1 MSATRTTCP
10 YCGVGC
16 GLIANVRNGRL
27 ASVEGDKLHR
37 VNRGAT
43 CRKPLHL
50 PDAVHAAD
58 RAVTPLLRE
67 RADERWQPSTWRRT
81 IPLLAKRLQ
90 AIVAEHGPDAIAFY
104 ISGQLLTEDYYV
116 VNKLVKG
123 FIGTNNVDSNSRLC
137 MSSAV
142 AAYKETFGSD
152 GPPASYADLERADC
166 MLLLGSNTAACHPIV
181 WARIRRRQK
190 EGATLIV
197 LDPRRTQTAAAADL
211 HLALRPGSDLAVL
224 NAMIHVI
231 ARDGLIDEPFVATR
245 TEGAEHALASA
256 AEWTPERA
264 EAESGVPAALI
275 EQAARAFASAGRA
288 LALWSMGAN
297 QSSVGTLKNRALHNV
312 CLLTGNL
319 GRPGT
324 GPLSMTGQPNA
335 MGGRETGGLSNLL
348 PGYRS
353 VTVAED
359 RAEMRKLWGLPSDLP
374 GISPEPGIAATEL
387 ADALHAGRVKAV
399 WIVATNPVVSQ
410 PDAERFAAGLRKA
423 ELVIAQDAYHP
434 TETTALAHALLP
446 AAQWPEKDG
455 TMTNSERGVSLVQ
468 RALAPPG
475 LALPDWEIFARLGR
489 AWGFPE
495 QFAWR
500 SASEVFEEFVA
511 TTAGRACDMSGL
523 SHERL
528 RREGGGIQ
536 WPCPA
541 RAEGREAHPG
551 TARLYAWG
559 KLPTPSGR
567 ARLGATPH
575 AAPVDRTDE
584 SFPLL
589 LSTGRLAGQWHTM
602 TRTGKSPEL
611 AGSDTG
617 PFVELHP
624 ADAERAGV
632 HEGDAARLVSRRGIA
647 SMKVR
652 VVDTLPEGVAFAPF
666 HWGSLHLAA
675 GETPLNE
682 VTSPA
687 LDPISRQAELKATA
701 VRVEPLPRGRARRA
715 AAVQGRTLVVGGGMA
730 GLAVVEQLLAHG
742 ADGRALMI
750 AGAEP
755 SLPYDRIRLSA
766 ALAGE
771 THPAELVLRDA
782 SWFAERGVE
791 LRSAVH
797 VTALGLG
804 EHCAELSDGSLVE
817 YDRVVLATGSQPALP
832 PIAGLSRPGVHAF
845 RSLRDVAQILGG
857 LGSGR
862 RAVVIGGG
870 LLGLE
875 AARGLQARGLRVTV
889 VHLAE
894 HLMEQ
899 QLDPLGAGLLQRRIR
914 ELGIEVLLG
923 ACTTELVGAASPAP
937 PAGSSPDSAPVAAV
951 RLADG
956 RELPAELVIV
966 ATGIKPDV
974 EMARAAGLEVA
985 RGIVV
990 DDELRTSDPRV
1001 WAVGECAEHRS
1012 VVYGLWAP
1020 LLRQARVAAAVMS
1033 ARPAAF
1039 HGAVPATTLKVLG
1052 VDLFAAG
1059 RAQAREDEEELL
1071 SLDTRRGRY
1080 RKLVVA
1086 DDRLVGAVLLGDLS
1100 EAVRLRRLVE
1110 EGRPVPAELLEATLP
1125 PAGAEAV
1132 PSAGGIVCSCASVTR
1147 EQIEQAIAAGS
1158 LERVSAVAQV
1168 TGATTGCGGCR
1179 TEVERILAERGRETL
1194 RDVRAARA
1202 G

>member
-16 GLIANVRNGRL
+16 GLVANVRNGRL

-58 RAVTPLLRE
+58 RAVTPLLRDSP
-67 RADERWQPSTWRRT
+67 DERWRPSTWRRT
-81 IPLLAKRLQ
+81 IPLLTKRLQ

-104 ISGQLLTEDYYV
+104 ISGQLLTEDYYA

-123 FIGTNNVDSNSRLC
+123 FVGTNNVDSNSRLC

-166 MLLLGSNTAACHPIV
+166 MLLLGSNTAACHPIA
-181 WARIRRRQK
+181 WARIRRRQQ

-197 LDPRRTQTAAAADL
+197 LDPRRTQTAAAADV

-231 ARDGLIDEPFVATR
+231 ARDGLIDEQFVATR

-264 EAESGVPAALI
+264 EQESGVPAALI
-275 EQAARAFASAGRA
+275 VEAARAFATAPRA

-297 QSSVGTLKNRALHNV
+297 QSSVGTLKNRALHNL

-353 VTVAED
+353 VSIAED
-359 RAEMRKLWGLPSDLP
+359 RAEMRKLWKLPSDLP
-374 GISPEPGIAATEL
+374 GIAPEPGIAATEL

-410 PDAERFAAGLRKA
+410 PDAERFAAGLRTA

-434 TETTALAHALLP
+434 TETTALAHAMLP

-495 QFAWR
+495 AFAWR
-500 SASEVFEEFVA
+500 SAAEVFDEFVA
-511 TTAGRACDMSGL
+511 TTAGRPCDMSGL
-523 SHERL
+523 SHARL

-575 AAPVDRTDE
+575 APPVDRTDE

-589 LSTGRLAGQWHTM
+589 LTTGRLAGQWHTM

-611 AGSDTG
+611 VGRDTG

-632 HEGDAARLVSRRGIA
+632 REGEAARLVSRRGIA
-647 SMKVR
+647 SMRVR
-652 VVDTLPEGVAFAPF
+652 IVDTLPEGVAFAPF

-682 VTSPA
+682 VVSPA
-687 LDPISRQAELKATA
+687 LDPLSRQAELKATA
-701 VRVEPLPRGRARRA
+701 VRAERTGPARPRSRRTA
-715 AAVQGRTLVVGGGMA
+715 PAIGRTLVVGGGMA

-742 ADGRALMI
+742 EDGRSLMI

-755 SLPYDRIRLSA
+755 SLPYDRIRLSS

-771 THPAELVLRDA
+771 AHPAELVLRDA

-797 VTALGLG
+797 VAALGPADR
-804 EHCAELSDGSLVE
+804 CAELSDGSLVE

-832 PIAGLSRPGVHAF
+832 PIAGLARPGVHAF
-845 RSLRDVAQILGG
+845 RSLRDVARILDAVA
-857 LGSGR
+857 SGR
-862 RAVVIGGG
+862 RAIVIGGG

-875 AARGLQARGLRVTV
+875 AARGLQARGMRVTV
-889 VHLAE
+889 VHLAA

-899 QLDPLGAGLLQRRIR
+899 QLDPLGADMLQRRIR

-923 ACTTELVGAASPAP
+923 ACTTELAGAASPAP
-937 PAGSSPDSAPVAAV
+937 LAGSPPDDAPVAAV

-966 ATGIKPDV
+966 ATGIRPDV
-974 EMARAAGLEVA
+974 EIARAAGVDVA
-985 RGIVV
+985 RGVVV

-1001 WAVGECAEHRS
+1001 WAVGECAEHRGL
-1012 VVYGLWAP
+1012 VYGLWAP
-1020 LLRQARVAAAVMS
+1020 LLRQASVAAAVMCG
-1033 ARPAAF
+1033 RPAAF
-1039 HGAVPATTLKVLG
+1039 HGAVPATTLKVMG

-1059 RAQAREDEEELL
+1059 RAQATDGDEELL
-1071 SLDTRRGRY
+1071 SLDTRHGRY

-1100 EAVRLRRLVE
+1100 EAVTLRRLVE
-1110 EGRPVPAELLEATLP
+1110 EGRPVPEELLEASF
-1125 PAGAEAV
+1125 AAARAA
-1132 PSAGGIVCSCASVTR
+1132 PSESGVVCSCASVTR
-1147 EQIEQAIAAGS
+1147 EQIEQAIAAGG
-1158 LERVSAVAQV
+1158 LERVTAVAQA

-1179 TEVERILAERGRETL
+1179 TEVERILATRGRETL

>member
-1 MSATRTTCP
+1 MNAVRTTCP

-16 GLIANVRNGRL
+16 GLVANVRNGRL
-27 ASVEGDKLHR
+27 TSVEGDKLHR
-37 VNRGAT
+37 VNHGAT

-50 PDAVHAAD
+50 PDAVHAPD

-67 RADERWQPSTWRRT
+67 APDERWQPSTWRRA
-81 IPLLAKRLQ
+81 IPLLTKRLQ
-90 AIVAEHGPDAIAFY
+90 AIVAAHGPDAIAFY
-104 ISGQLLTEDYYV
+104 ISGQLLSEDYYV
-116 VNKLVKG
+116 VNKLAKG
-123 FIGTNNVDSNSRLC
+123 FVGTNNVDSNSRLC

-152 GPPASYADLERADC
+152 GPPASYADLDRSDC

-181 WARIRRRQK
+181 WARIRRRQQ

-197 LDPRRTQTAAAADL
+197 LDPRRTQTAAAADH

-224 NAMIHVI
+224 NAMVHTI
-231 ARDGLIDEPFVATR
+231 ARERLIDEQFVATR
-245 TEGAEHALASA
+245 TEGAEQVLASA

-264 EAESGVPAALI
+264 EQESGVPAALI
-275 EQAARAFASAGRA
+275 EQAARTFATAPRA

-297 QSSVGTLKNRALHNV
+297 QSSVGTLKNRALHNL

-319 GRPGT
+319 GKPGT

-353 VTVAED
+353 VAVAED
-359 RAEMRKLWGLPSDLP
+359 RAEMRKLWRLPSDLP

-387 ADALHAGRVKAV
+387 ADALHDGRVKAV
-399 WIVATNPVVSQ
+399 WIVATNPIVSQ

-434 TETTALAHALLP
+434 TETTALAHVMLP

-468 RALAPPG
+468 RALPPPG

-495 QFAWR
+495 HFAWR
-500 SASEVFEEFVA
+500 SAAEVFEELVA
-511 TTAGRACDMSGL
+511 TTAGRPCDMSGL

-567 ARLGATPH
+567 ARLAATPH
-575 AAPVDRTDE
+575 AAPVDRPDDA
-584 SFPLL
+584 FPLL
-589 LSTGRLAGQWHTM
+589 LTSGRLPGQWHTM

-611 AGSDTG
+611 ADGDSG

-632 HEGDAARLVSRRGIA
+632 REGEAARLVSRRGVA
-647 SMKVR
+647 SARVR
-652 VVDTLPEGVAFAPF
+652 IVETLPEGVAFAPF
-666 HWGSLHLAA
+666 HWGALHLAA

-682 VTSPA
+682 VVSPA
-687 LDPISRQAELKATA
+687 LDPVSRQAELKATA
-701 VRVEPLPRGRARRA
+701 VRVERPPRGRSRRA
-715 AAVQGRTLVVGGGMA
+715 VSARGRTLVVGGGMA

-742 ADGRALMI
+742 EDGHGLLI

-755 SLPYDRIRLSA
+755 TLPYDRIRLSA

-771 THPAELVLRDA
+771 AQPADLVLRDA
-782 SWFAERGVE
+782 SWFAARGVE

-797 VTALGLG
+797 VAALGL
-804 EHCAELSDGSLVE
+804 EDRCAELSDGSLVE

-845 RSLRDVAQILGG
+845 RSLRDVAQILGA
-857 LGSGR
+857 LGGGR

-875 AARGLQARGLRVTV
+875 AARGLQARGMRVTV

-899 QLDPLGAGLLQRRIR
+899 QLDPLGAGLLHRRIR
-914 ELGIEVLLG
+914 ELGIDVLLG
-923 ACTTELVGAASPAP
+923 ACTSELTGA
-937 PAGSSPDSAPVAAV
+937 GDHGPVSGL

-974 EMARAAGLEVA
+974 ELARAAGIEVA

-990 DDELRTSDPRV
+990 DDELRTSEPRV
-1001 WAVGECAEHRS
+1001 WAVGECAEHRGL
-1012 VVYGLWAP
+1012 VYGLWAP
-1020 LLRQARVAAAVMS
+1020 LLRQARVAAAVMCG
-1033 ARPAAF
+1033 RPAAF
-1039 HGAVPATTLKVLG
+1039 HGAVPATTLKVMG
-1052 VDLFAAG
+1052 ADLFAAG
-1059 RAQAREDEEELL
+1059 RAVAGDGEEELL

-1080 RKLVVA
+1080 RKLVIA
-1086 DDRLVGAVLLGDLS
+1086 DDRLVGAVLLGDLG
-1100 EAVRLRRLVE
+1100 EAVTLRRLVE
-1110 EGRPVPAELLEATLP
+1110 EGRPVPAELLEAA
-1125 PAGAEAV
+1125 PAAAV
-1132 PSAGGIVCSCASVTR
+1132 PTAAGVVCSCAGVTR
-1147 EQIEQAIAAGS
+1147 EQIERAIAAGG
-1158 LERVSAVAQV
+1158 LERVSAVAQA

-1179 TEVERILAERGRETL
+1179 TEVERILAAGGRETL

>member
-1 MSATRTTCP
+1 MGGVRTTCP

-16 GLIANVRNGRL
+16 GLVANVRNGRL

-67 RADERWQPSTWRRT
+67 RADERWRPATWRRA

-90 AIVAEHGPDAIAFY
+90 AIVDEHGPDAIAFY
-104 ISGQLLTEDYYV
+104 ISGQLLTEDYYA

-166 MLLLGSNTAACHPIV
+166 MLLLGSNAAACHPIV
-181 WARIRRRQK
+181 WARIRRRQQ
-190 EGATLIV
+190 EGAKLIV

-211 HLALRPGSDLAVL
+211 HLPLRPGSDLAVL
-224 NAMIHVI
+224 NAMIDAI
-231 ARDGLIDEPFVATR
+231 ARGGLIDEPFVAAR
-245 TEGAEHALASA
+245 TEGAEHALAA
-256 AEWTPERA
+256 AADWSPERA
-264 EAESGVPAALI
+264 EQESGVPAGLI
-275 EQAARAFASAGRA
+275 VEAARTFASAPRA

-297 QSSVGTLKNRALHNV
+297 QSTVGTLKNRALHNL

-324 GPLSMTGQPNA
+324 GPLSLTGQPNA

-353 VTVAED
+353 VAVAED
-359 RAEMRKLWGLPSDLP
+359 RAEMRKLWDLPADLP
-374 GISPEPGIAATEL
+374 GISPEPGLAATEL

-410 PDAERFAAGLRKA
+410 PDAERFAAGLREA
-423 ELVIAQDAYHP
+423 ELVVAQDAYHP
-434 TETTALAHALLP
+434 TETTALAHVMLP

-468 RALAPPG
+468 RALEPPG
-475 LALPDWEIFARLGR
+475 LALPDWELFARLGR
-489 AWGFPE
+489 AWGFPDA
-495 QFAWR
+495 FAWR
-500 SASEVFEEFVA
+500 SAAEVFDEFVA

-528 RREGGGIQ
+528 RREGVVQ

-541 RAEGREAHPG
+541 RSEGREAHPG
-551 TARLYAWG
+551 TTRLYASG
-559 KLPTPSGR
+559 RLPTPSGR
-567 ARLGATPH
+567 ARLAATPH
-575 AAPVDRTDE
+575 AAPVDRTNE
-584 SFPLL
+584 GFPLL
-589 LSTGRLAGQWHTM
+589 LTTGRLPGQWHTL

-624 ADAERAGV
+624 EDARRAGV
-632 HEGDAARLVSRRGIA
+632 RDGEAARLVSRRGIA
-647 SMKVR
+647 SVR
-652 VVDTLPEGVAFAPF
+652 ARIVDTLPEGIAFAPF
-666 HWGSLHLAA
+666 HWGALHLAA

-682 VTSPA
+682 ITSPA
-687 LDPISRQAELKATA
+687 LDPVSRQAELKATA
-701 VRVEPLPRGRARRA
+701 VRVERLTRPARPRSRRLGGREPIA
-715 AAVQGRTLVVGGGMA
+715 RTLVVGGGMA

-742 ADGRALMI
+742 AEGAALMI
-750 AGAEP
+750 VGAEP

-771 THPAELVLRDA
+771 AHPSDLVLRDA

-791 LRSAVH
+791 PRSSSH
-797 VTALGLG
+797 VVSLGL
-804 EHCAELSDGSLVE
+804 EERRAELSDGSLVE

-832 PIAGLSRPGVHAF
+832 PIGGLDRRGVHPF
-845 RSLRDVAQILGG
+845 RSLRDVGRILGAVDDD
-857 LGSGR
+857 R

-875 AARGLQARGLRVTV
+875 AARGLRARGLRVTV

-923 ACTTELVGAASPAP
+923 ARTTEL
-937 PAGSSPDSAPVAAV
+937 AGNGTVEAV

-956 RELPAELVIV
+956 RQLDATLVIV
-966 ATGIKPDV
+966 ATGIRPDV
-974 EMARAAGLEVA
+974 EVARAAGIEVA

-990 DDELRTSDPRV
+990 DDELRTSDTRV
-1001 WAVGECAEHRS
+1001 WAVGECAEHRGL
-1012 VVYGLWAP
+1012 VYGLWAP
-1020 LLRQARVAAAVMS
+1020 SLRQAKVAAAVMS
-1033 ARPAAF
+1033 GRPAAF
-1039 HGAVPATTLKVLG
+1039 HGAVPATTLKVMG
-1052 VDLFAAG
+1052 VDCFCAG
-1059 RAQAREDEEELL
+1059 RAQAGEGEEELL

-1080 RKLVVA
+1080 RKLVIA
-1086 DDRLVGAVLLGDLS
+1086 DDRLVGAVLLGDLG
-1100 EAVRLRRLVE
+1100 EAVTLRRLVE
-1110 EGRPVPAELLEATLP
+1110 DGRPVPPELLEASGTGGI
-1125 PAGAEAV
+1125 GAARRA
-1132 PSAGGIVCSCASVTR
+1132 SGIVCSCAGIAR
-1147 EQIEQAIAAGS
+1147 EQIEQAIVAGG
-1158 LERVSAVAQV
+1158 LERVSAVAQA

-1179 TEVERILAERGRETL
+1179 TQVERILAEHRPESL
-1194 RDVRAARA
+1194 RDAKAARA

>member
-1 MSATRTTCP
+1 VSATRTTCP

-16 GLIANVRNGRL
+16 GLVANVRNGRL

-58 RAVTPLLRE
+58 RAVTPLLRGSP
-67 RADERWQPSTWRRT
+67 DERWHVSTWRRT
-81 IPLLAKRLQ
+81 IPLLAKRLR

-104 ISGQLLTEDYYV
+104 ISGQLLTEDYYA

-152 GPPASYADLERADC
+152 GPPAAYADLERADC

-181 WARIRRRQK
+181 WARIARRAK

-231 ARDGLIDEPFVATR
+231 AREGLIDEQFVATR
-245 TEGAEHALASA
+245 TEGAEHVLAAA

-275 EQAARAFASAGRA
+275 EQAARAFATAPRA

-297 QSSVGTLKNRALHNV
+297 QSSVGTLKNRALHNL

-324 GPLSMTGQPNA
+324 GPLSLTGQPNA

-353 VTVAED
+353 VAVAED
-359 RAEMRKLWGLPSDLP
+359 RAEMRKLWKLPSDLP

-423 ELVIAQDAYHP
+423 ELVVAQDAYHP
-434 TETTALAHALLP
+434 TETTALAHVMLP

-468 RALAPPG
+468 RALPPPG

-489 AWGFPE
+489 AWGFPDA
-495 QFAWR
+495 FGWR
-500 SASEVFEEFVA
+500 SAAEVFDEFVA

-575 AAPVDRTDE
+575 AAPVDRPDE

-589 LSTGRLAGQWHTM
+589 LTTGRLAGQWHTM
-602 TRTGKSPEL
+602 TRTAKSPEL
-611 AGSDTG
+611 AGSDTA

-624 ADAERAGV
+624 ADAARAGV
-632 HEGDAARLVSRRGIA
+632 RERDAVRLVSRRGIA
-647 SMKVR
+647 SMHVR
-652 VVDTLPEGVAFAPF
+652 IADTLPEGVVFAPF
-666 HWGSLHLAA
+666 HWGALHLAA

-682 VTSPA
+682 VVSPA
-687 LDPISRQAELKATA
+687 LDPVSRQAELKATA
-701 VRVEPLPRGRARRA
+701 VRVEPLKSARPPSRRA
-715 AAVQGRTLVVGGGMA
+715 VAVGGRTLVVGGGMA

-742 ADGRALMI
+742 ADGRALLI

-771 THPAELVLRDA
+771 AHPAELVLRDA
-782 SWFAERGVE
+782 SWFAGRGVE

-797 VTALGLG
+797 VTALGLADR
-804 EHCAELSDGSLVE
+804 CAELSDGSLVE

-832 PIAGLSRPGVHAF
+832 PIAGLPRSGVHPF
-845 RSLRDVAQILGG
+845 RSLRDVARILDALGG
-857 LGSGR
+857 GR

-875 AARGLQARGLRVTV
+875 AARGLQARGMQVTV

-923 ACTTELVGAASPAP
+923 ACTTALVGA
-937 PAGSSPDSAPVAAV
+937 GEHGPVSEV

-956 RELPAELVIV
+956 RELSADLVIV
-966 ATGIKPDV
+966 ATGIRPDV
-974 EMARAAGLEVA
+974 AMAQAAGIEVA

-990 DDELRTSDPRV
+990 DDELRTSHRHV
-1001 WAVGECAEHRS
+1001 WAVGECAEHRG

-1033 ARPAAF
+1033 GRPAAF
-1039 HGAVPATTLKVLG
+1039 HGAVPATTLKVMG

-1059 RAQAREDEEELL
+1059 RAQAAEGEEELL

-1100 EAVRLRRLVE
+1100 EAVTLRRLVE
-1110 EGRPVPAELLEATLP
+1110 EGRPAPAELLEASLP
-1125 PAGAEAV
+1125 VAGTAAAAAQASGV
-1132 PSAGGIVCSCASVTR
+1132 VCSCADVTR
-1147 EQIEQAIAAGS
+1147 EQIEQAIVAGG
-1158 LERVSAVAQV
+1158 LERVAAVAQA

-1179 TEVERILAERGRETL
+1179 TEIERLLAERGRETL
-1194 RDVRAARA
+1194 RDARAARA

>member
-1 MSATRTTCP
+1 VSATRTTCP

-16 GLIANVRNGRL
+16 GLVANVRGGRL

-50 PDAVHAAD
+50 PDAVHADD
-58 RAVTPLLRE
+58 RAVTPLLRDS
-67 RADERWQPSTWRRT
+67 ADERWRPSTWRRT

-104 ISGQLLTEDYYV
+104 VSGQLLSEDYYV

-123 FIGTNNVDSNSRLC
+123 FVGTNNVDSNSRLC

-166 MLLLGSNTAACHPIV
+166 MLLLGSNTAACHPIA
-181 WARIRRRQK
+181 WARIRRRQQ

-224 NAMIHVI
+224 NAMIHAI
-231 ARDGLIDEPFVATR
+231 ARDGLIDEPFVTTR
-245 TEGAEHALASA
+245 TEGAEHALAAA

-264 EAESGVPAALI
+264 ERESGVPAALI
-275 EQAARAFASAGRA
+275 EQAARAFGSAPRA

-297 QSSVGTLKNRALHNV
+297 QSSVGTLKNRALHNL

-319 GRPGT
+319 GKPGT

-353 VTVAED
+353 VAVAED
-359 RAEMRKLWGLPSDLP
+359 RAEMRKLWRLPSDLP

-387 ADALHAGRVKAV
+387 ADALHEGGVKAV

-423 ELVIAQDAYHP
+423 ELVVAQDAYHP
-434 TETTALAHALLP
+434 TETSALAHVMLP

-489 AWGFPE
+489 AWGFSE

-500 SASEVFEEFVA
+500 SAAEVFEEFVA

-536 WPCPA
+536 WPVPA

-559 KLPTPSGR
+559 RLPTPSGR
-567 ARLGATPH
+567 ARLGPTPH

-624 ADAERAGV
+624 ADAQRAGV
-632 HEGDAARLVSRRGIA
+632 HAGDAARLVSRRGIA
-647 SMKVR
+647 SMRVR

-682 VTSPA
+682 VVSPA
-687 LDPISRQAELKATA
+687 LDPVSRQAELKATA
-701 VRVEPLPRGRARRA
+701 VRVEPLPRGRSRRA
-715 AAVQGRTLVVGGGMA
+715 AAVQGRTLVIGGGMA

-771 THPAELVLRDA
+771 AHAADLVLRDA

-791 LRSAVH
+791 LRSGSH
-797 VTALGLG
+797 VVALGLR
-804 EHCAELSDGSLVE
+804 ERCAELSDGSLVE

-832 PIAGLSRPGVHAF
+832 PIDGLARPGVHPF
-845 RSLRDVAQILGG
+845 RSLRDVARILGG
-857 LGSGR
+857 LDGWR

-875 AARGLQARGLRVTV
+875 AARGLQARGMRVSV

-923 ACTTELVGAASPAP
+923 ASTTAL
-937 PAGSSPDSAPVAAV
+937 AGPGEDGPVREV

-956 RELPAELVIV
+956 RALPAELVIV
-966 ATGIKPDV
+966 ATGIRPDV
-974 EMARAAGLEVA
+974 ELARTAGIEVA

-990 DDELRTSDPRV
+990 DDELRASDPRV
-1001 WAVGECAEHRS
+1001 WAVGECAEHRG

-1020 LLRQARVAAAVMS
+1020 LLRQASVAAAVMS

-1039 HGAVPATTLKVLG
+1039 HGAVPATTLKVMG

-1059 RAQAREDEEELL
+1059 RATAGKGEEELL

-1086 DDRLVGAVLLGDLS
+1086 EDRLVGAVLLGDLS
-1100 EAVRLRRLVE
+1100 EAVTLRRLVE
-1110 EGRPVPAELLEATLP
+1110 EGRPVPAELLEAGFSTGAAS
-1125 PAGAEAV
+1125 PASGV
-1132 PSAGGIVCSCASVTR
+1132 VCSCAGVTR

-1179 TEVERILAERGRETL
+1179 TEVERILAQRGRETL

>member
-1 MSATRTTCP
+1 MTGVRTTCP

-16 GLIANVRNGRL
+16 GLVATVRQDRL
-27 ASVEGDKLHR
+27 ASVEGDRLHR

-67 RADERWQPSTWRRT
+67 RADERWRPATWRRA
-81 IPLLAKRLQ
+81 IPLLARRLR
-90 AIVAEHGPDAIAFY
+90 AITDEHGPDAIAFY
-104 ISGQLLTEDYYV
+104 VSGQLLTEDYYV

-123 FIGTNNVDSNSRLC
+123 FVGTNNVDSNSRLC

-142 AAYKETFGSD
+142 AAYRETFGSD
-152 GPPASYADLERADC
+152 GPPASYADLDRADC
-166 MLLLGSNTAACHPIV
+166 MLLLGSNAASCHPVV
-181 WARIRRRQK
+181 WARIRRRQR
-190 EGATLIV
+190 EGAKLIV
-197 LDPRRTQTAAAADL
+197 VDPRRTPTAAVADL
-211 HLALRPGSDLAVL
+211 HLPVRPGGDLALL

-231 ARDGLIDEPFVATR
+231 AQEGLIDEPFVAAR
-245 TEGAEHALASA
+245 TEGAEHVLAA
-256 AEWTPERA
+256 AADWPPERA
-264 EAESGVPAALI
+264 ERECGVPAALI
-275 EQAARAFASAGRA
+275 VEAARTFATAPRA

-297 QSSVGTLKNRALHNV
+297 QSTVGTLKNRALHNL

-353 VTVAED
+353 VAVAED
-359 RAEMRKLWGLPSDLP
+359 RAEMRRLWNLPAELP
-374 GISPEPGIAATEL
+374 GIAPEPGIAATDL
-387 ADALHAGRVKAV
+387 ADALHDGRVKAV

-423 ELVIAQDAYHP
+423 ELVVAQDAYHP
-434 TETTALAHALLP
+434 TETTALAHVMLP

-475 LALPDWEIFARLGR
+475 VALPDWEIFARLGR
-489 AWGFPE
+489 ALGHGDA
-495 QFAWR
+495 FAWR
-500 SASEVFEEFVA
+500 SAAEVFDEFVA

-528 RREGGGIQ
+528 RREGVVQ

-551 TARLYAWG
+551 TTRLYAWG
-559 KLPTPSGR
+559 RLPTPSGR
-567 ARLGATPH
+567 ARLAATPH
-575 AAPVDRTDE
+575 AAPVDRTSED
-584 SFPLL
+584 FPLL
-589 LSTGRLAGQWHTM
+589 LTTGRLPGQWHTM

-611 AGSDTG
+611 LGRDTG
-617 PFVELHP
+617 PFVELH
-624 ADAERAGV
+624 AEDARRAGV
-632 HEGDAARLVSRRGIA
+632 SEGEAARLVSRRGIA
-647 SMKVR
+647 SMQVR
-652 VVDTLPEGVAFAPF
+652 IVDTLPEGVAFAPF
-666 HWGSLHLAA
+666 HWGALHLAA

-682 VTSPA
+682 VVSPA
-687 LDPISRQAELKATA
+687 LDPTSRQAELKATA
-701 VRVEPLPRGRARRA
+701 VRVERLTPARPPSRRA
-715 AAVQGRTLVVGGGMA
+715 SSGRTLVVGGGMA

-742 ADGRALMI
+742 AGSGTVTI
-750 AGAEP
+750 VGAEP

-771 THPAELVLRDA
+771 AHPAELVLRDA
-782 SWFAERGVE
+782 SWFAARGVE
-791 LRSAVH
+791 LRSGSH
-797 VTALGLG
+797 VADLGLA
-804 EHCAELSDGSLVE
+804 ERCAELSDGSLVE
-817 YDRVVLATGSQPALP
+817 YDRAVLATGSQPALP
-832 PIAGLSRPGVHAF
+832 RIPGLELTGVHPF
-845 RSLRDVAQILGG
+845 RSLRDVARILASLDG
-857 LGSGR
+857 GR

-875 AARGLQARGLRVTV
+875 AARGLQARGMRVTV

-899 QLDPLGAGLLQRRIR
+899 QLDPLGAGLLGRRLR

-923 ACTTELVGAASPAP
+923 ACTSELVGGDGEASA
-937 PAGSSPDSAPVAAV
+937 VRAV

-956 RELPAELVIV
+956 RELDAELVIV
-966 ATGIKPDV
+966 ATGIKPDADV
-974 EMARAAGLEVA
+974 ARRAGIEVA

-1001 WAVGECAEHRS
+1001 WAVGECAEHRG

-1020 LLRQARVAAAVMS
+1020 LLRQAKVAAAVMA

-1039 HGAVPATTLKVLG
+1039 HGAVPATTLKVMG

-1059 RAQAREDEEELL
+1059 RAQPLEGEEELL

-1080 RKLVVA
+1080 RKLVLA

-1100 EAVRLRRLVE
+1100 EAVTLRRLVE
-1110 EGRPVPAELLEATLP
+1110 EGRPVPAELLDAAA
-1125 PAGAEAV
+1125 PAGGV
-1132 PSAGGIVCSCASVTR
+1132 RVDGVVCSCAEVTR
-1147 EQIEQAIAAGS
+1147 EQIEQAIAAGG
-1158 LERVSAVAQV
+1158 LERVSAVAQA

-1179 TEVERILAERGRETL
+1179 AQVERILAERTRERETL
-1194 RDVRAARA
+1194 HDARAARI

>member
-1 MSATRTTCP
+1 MTAGAVRTTCP

-16 GLIANVRNGRL
+16 GLVANVRDGRL
-27 ASVEGDKLHR
+27 ASVEGDRLHR

-50 PDAVHAAD
+50 PDAVHAPD

-67 RADERWQPSTWRRT
+67 DPRERWRPATWRRAL
-81 IPLLAKRLQ
+81 PLLAKRLQ
-90 AIVAEHGPDAIAFY
+90 AIAAEHGPDAIAFY

-123 FIGTNNVDSNSRLC
+123 FLGTNNVDSNSRLC

-142 AAYKETFGSD
+142 AAYRETFGAD
-152 GPPASYADLERADC
+152 GPPASYADLDRADC

-181 WARIRRRQK
+181 WGRIRRRQQ

-211 HLALRPGSDLAVL
+211 HLPLRPGSDLAVL
-224 NAMIHVI
+224 NAMIDVI
-231 ARDGLIDEPFVATR
+231 AREGLIDEPFVATR
-245 TEGAEHALASA
+245 TEGAEQVLAAA
-256 AEWTPERA
+256 AEWTPARA
-264 EAESGVPAALI
+264 EQESGVPAELI
-275 EQAARAFASAGRA
+275 AEAARAFGRAPRA

-297 QSSVGTLKNRALHNV
+297 QSSVGTLKNRALHNL

-319 GRPGT
+319 GKPGT
-324 GPLSMTGQPNA
+324 GPLSLTGQPNA

-353 VTVAED
+353 VSVAED
-359 RAEMRKLWGLPSDLP
+359 RAEMRKLWGLPAELP

-387 ADALHAGRVKAV
+387 ADALHDGRVKAV

-434 TETTALAHALLP
+434 TETTALAHVLLP

-489 AWGFPE
+489 ALGFTDA
-495 QFAWR
+495 FAWR
-500 SASEVFEEFVA
+500 SAAEVFEEFVA
-511 TTAGRACDMSGL
+511 TTAGRPCDMSGL

-528 RREGGGIQ
+528 RRQGVVQ

-559 KLPTPSGR
+559 RLPTPSGR
-567 ARLGATPH
+567 ARLAPTPH
-575 AAPVDRTDE
+575 AAPVDRVDA

-589 LSTGRLAGQWHTM
+589 LTTGRLPGQWHTM

-611 AGSDTG
+611 LGGDTA

-624 ADAERAGV
+624 ADAARAGV
-632 HEGDAARLVSRRGIA
+632 RAGDAARLVSRRGVA
-647 SMKVR
+647 STRVR
-652 VVDTLPEGVAFAPF
+652 IVDTLPEGVAFAPF
-666 HWGSLHLAA
+666 HWGALHLAA

-682 VTSPA
+682 VVSPA

-701 VRVEPLPRGRARRA
+701 VRVEPLPRGRSRLAGRTPG
-715 AAVQGRTLVVGGGMA
+715 GRTLVVGGGMA

-742 ADGRALMI
+742 ADSGTLMI
-750 AGAEP
+750 VGAEP
-755 SLPYDRIRLSA
+755 SLPYDRIRLSS

-771 THPAELVLRDA
+771 AHPADLVLRGA
-782 SWFAERGVE
+782 AWFAERGVE
-791 LRSAVH
+791 LRSGCH
-797 VTALGLG
+797 VVSLGL
-804 EHCAELSDGSLVE
+804 ERRCAELSDGSLVE

-832 PIAGLSRPGVHAF
+832 PIAGLSRPGVHPF
-845 RSLRDVAQILGG
+845 RSLRDVARILDAVDA
-857 LGSGR
+857 GR

-899 QLDPLGAGLLQRRIR
+899 QLDPLGAGLLHRRIR
-914 ELGIEVLLG
+914 ELGIDVLLD
-923 ACTTELVGAASPAP
+923 ACTTELVGTASAALL
-937 PAGSSPDSAPVAAV
+937 AGSSPDAAPVAAV

-966 ATGIKPDV
+966 ATGIAPDV
-974 EMARAAGLEVA
+974 ELARDAGVEVA

-990 DDELRTSDPRV
+990 DDELRTSDARV
-1001 WAVGECAEHRS
+1001 WAVGECAEHRG

-1033 ARPAAF
+1033 GRPAAF
-1039 HGAVPATTLKVLG
+1039 HGAVPATTLKVMD

-1059 RAQAREDEEELL
+1059 RALAADGEEELL

-1086 DDRLVGAVLLGDLS
+1086 GDRLVGAVLLGELS
-1100 EAVRLRRLVE
+1100 EAVTLRRLVE
-1110 EGRPVPAELLEATLP
+1110 EGRPVPAELLEAT
-1125 PAGAEAV
+1125 V
-1132 PSAGGIVCSCASVTR
+1132 PTDAAARVSGIVCSCADVTS
-1147 EQIEQAIAAGS
+1147 EQIEQAIAAGG
-1158 LERVSAVAQV
+1158 LERVSAIAEV

-1179 TEVERILAERGRETL
+1179 AQVERILAEHRPETL

>member
-1 MSATRTTCP
+1 VSATRTTCP

-16 GLIANVRNGRL
+16 GLVANVRNGRL
-27 ASVEGDKLHR
+27 VSVEGDKLHR

-58 RAVTPLLRE
+58 RAVTPLLRDSP
-67 RADERWQPSTWRRT
+67 DERWQVSTWRRT
-81 IPLLAKRLQ
+81 IPLLAKRLR

-104 ISGQLLTEDYYV
+104 ISGQLLTEDYYA

-142 AAYKETFGSD
+142 AAYKETFGAD
-152 GPPASYADLERADC
+152 GPPACYADLERADC
-166 MLLLGSNTAACHPIV
+166 MLLLGSNTAACHPIA
-181 WARIRRRQK
+181 WARIARRAK
-190 EGATLIV
+190 ERATLIV

-231 ARDGLIDEPFVATR
+231 VRERLIDEQFVATR
-245 TEGAEHALASA
+245 TEGSEHALASA
-256 AEWTPERA
+256 ADWTPEQA
-264 EAESGVPAALI
+264 ERESGVAAALI
-275 EQAARAFASAGRA
+275 EHAARAFATAPRA

-297 QSSVGTLKNRALHNV
+297 QSSVGTLKNRALHNL

-353 VTVAED
+353 VAVAED
-359 RAEMRKLWGLPSDLP
+359 RAEMRKLWKLPSDLP
-374 GISPEPGIAATEL
+374 GVSPEPGIAATEL

-410 PDAERFAAGLRKA
+410 PDAERFAAGLRRA
-423 ELVIAQDAYHP
+423 DLVVAQDAYHP
-434 TETTALAHALLP
+434 TETTALAHVLLP

-500 SASEVFEEFVA
+500 SAAEVFDEFVA
-511 TTAGRACDMSGL
+511 TTAGRPCDMSGL

-589 LSTGRLAGQWHTM
+589 LTTGRLPGQWHTM

-611 AGSDTG
+611 AGRDTG
-617 PFVELHP
+617 PFVELHQ

-632 HEGDAARLVSRRGIA
+632 REGAAARLVSRRGIA
-647 SMKVR
+647 SMQVR

-701 VRVEPLPRGRARRA
+701 VRVEPLPRGRSRRA
-715 AAVQGRTLVVGGGMA
+715 AAVGGRTLVVGGGMA

-791 LRSAVH
+791 LRSGSH
-797 VTALGLG
+797 VAALGLG
-804 EHCAELSDGSLVE
+804 ERCAELSDGSLVE

-832 PIAGLSRPGVHAF
+832 PIAGLARPGVHAF

-862 RAVVIGGG
+862 RAIVIGGG

-875 AARGLQARGLRVTV
+875 AARGLQVRGMRVTV

-923 ACTTELVGAASPAP
+923 ACTTDLAGAGDDGA
-937 PAGSSPDSAPVAAV
+937 VTEV

-956 RELPAELVIV
+956 RSLDAELVIV
-966 ATGIKPDV
+966 ATGIRPDV
-974 EMARAAGLEVA
+974 ALAQTAGIEVA

-1001 WAVGECAEHRS
+1001 WAVGECAEHRG

-1033 ARPAAF
+1033 GRPSAF
-1039 HGAVPATTLKVLG
+1039 HGAVPATTLKVMG

-1059 RAQAREDEEELL
+1059 RAQASDGEEELL

-1100 EAVRLRRLVE
+1100 EAVTLRRLVE
-1110 EGRPVPAELLEATLP
+1110 EGRAVPAELLEASLP
-1125 PAGAEAV
+1125 
-1132 PSAGGIVCSCASVTR
+1132 
-1147 EQIEQAIAAGS
+1147 
-1158 LERVSAVAQV
+1158 
-1168 TGATTGCGGCR
+1168 
-1179 TEVERILAERGRETL
+1179 
-1194 RDVRAARA
+1194 AARA
-1202 G
+1202 AVAAASRSSRRSPPARWSACRRLRR

>member
-1 MSATRTTCP
+1 VSGVRTTCP

-16 GLIANVRNGRL
+16 GLVANVRGGRL
-27 ASVEGDKLHR
+27 AMVEGDKLHR

-50 PDAVHAAD
+50 PDAVHASD

-67 RADERWQPSTWRRT
+67 RADERWRPATWRRA
-81 IPLLAKRLQ
+81 IPLLAKRLR
-90 AIVAEHGPDAIAFY
+90 AIAEERGPDAIAFY
-104 ISGQLLTEDYYV
+104 ISGQLLTEDYYA

-152 GPPASYADLERADC
+152 GPPASYADLDRADC

-181 WARIRRRQK
+181 WARIRNRQK
-190 EGATLIV
+190 EGAKVVV
-197 LDPRRTQTAAAADL
+197 LDPRRTQTAAVADL
-211 HLALRPGSDLAVL
+211 HLPLRPGSDLAVL

-231 ARDGLIDEPFVATR
+231 AREGLIDEAFVATR

-264 EAESGVPAALI
+264 EEESGVPAALI
-275 EQAARAFASAGRA
+275 VEAARAFATAPRA

-297 QSSVGTLKNRALHNV
+297 QSSVGTLKNRALHNL

-359 RAEMRKLWGLPSDLP
+359 RAEMRKLWNLPADLP
-374 GISPEPGIAATEL
+374 GISPEPGLASTEL
-387 ADALHAGRVKAV
+387 ADALHEGRVKAV

-423 ELVIAQDAYHP
+423 ELVVAQDAYHP
-434 TETTALAHALLP
+434 TETTALAHVMLP

-468 RALAPPG
+468 RALPPPG
-475 LALPDWEIFARLGR
+475 VALPDWEVFARLGR
-489 AWGFPE
+489 AMGFADA
-495 QFAWR
+495 FAWR
-500 SASEVFEEFVA
+500 SSAEVFEEFVA

-523 SHERL
+523 SHARL
-528 RREGGGIQ
+528 RREGVIQ

-551 TARLYAWG
+551 TTRLYGWG
-559 KLPTPSGR
+559 RLPTPSGK
-567 ARLGATPH
+567 ARLAATPH
-575 AAPVDRTDE
+575 AAPVDRVNDD
-584 SFPLL
+584 FPLL

-611 AGSDTG
+611 AGRDTG

-624 ADAERAGV
+624 RDAERAGV
-632 HEGDAARLVSRRGIA
+632 RAGEAVRLVSRRGVA
-647 SMKVR
+647 SMQVR

-666 HWGSLHLAA
+666 HWGALHLAA

-687 LDPISRQAELKATA
+687 LDPVSRQAELKATA
-701 VRVEPLPRGRARRA
+701 VRVERLSRDRPRSRRA
-715 AAVQGRTLVVGGGMA
+715 DGRTLVVGGGMA

-742 ADGRALMI
+742 ADGGALTI
-750 AGAEP
+750 VGAEP

-771 THPAELVLRDA
+771 AHPADLVLRDA

-797 VTALGLG
+797 VVSLGV
-804 EHCAELSDGSLVE
+804 EQRCAELSDGSLVE

-832 PIAGLSRPGVHAF
+832 PIPGLDRGGVHPF
-845 RSLRDVAQILGG
+845 RSLRDVAQILGT
-857 LGSGR
+857 LGDGR

-875 AARGLQARGLRVTV
+875 AARGLQARGLHVTV
-889 VHLAE
+889 VHLAA

-899 QLDPLGAGLLQRRIR
+899 QLDPLGAGLLERRIR
-914 ELGIEVLLG
+914 ELGIHVLLG
-923 ACTTELVGAASPAP
+923 AQTSEL
-937 PAGSSPDSAPVAAV
+937 AGNGVVESVE
-951 RLADG
+951 LADG
-956 RELPAELVIV
+956 RSLEAELVIV
-966 ATGIKPDV
+966 ATGIRPDV
-974 EMARAAGLEVA
+974 ELARAAGIEVA

-1001 WAVGECAEHRS
+1001 WAVGECAEHRGL
-1012 VVYGLWAP
+1012 VYGLWAP

-1033 ARPAAF
+1033 GRPAAF
-1039 HGAVPATTLKVLG
+1039 HGAVPATTLKVMG
-1052 VDLFAAG
+1052 VDCFCAG
-1059 RAQAREDEEELL
+1059 RAQAGEGEEELL

-1080 RKLVVA
+1080 RKLVIA
-1086 DDRLVGAVLLGDLS
+1086 DDRLVGAVLLGDLG
-1100 EAVRLRRLVE
+1100 EAVTLRRLVE
-1110 EGRPVPAELLEATLP
+1110 DGRPVPAELLEAT
-1125 PAGAEAV
+1125 PA
-1132 PSAGGIVCSCASVTR
+1132 SAPRVSGIVCSCAAVTR
-1147 EQIEQAIAAGS
+1147 EQIEQAIVAGG
-1158 LERVSAVAQV
+1158 LERVSAVAQA

-1179 TEVERILAERGRETL
+1179 GQVERILAEHRPESL
-1194 RDVRAARA
+1194 RDVKAARA